1 MSTPWPEHLDPDV
14 QDELA
19 RLEQA
24 LAPPEFA
31 GVLRVVTALVGASDG
46 DARYR
51 QLVALTCSLLPADP
65 AAAYRVDP
73 VLTATVGYVLER
85 AAAQWHVGREVA

>member
-1 MSTPWPEHLDPDV
+1 MATLWPEHLPLET

-31 GVLRVVTALVGASDG
+31 GVQRVVTALAGASAG
-46 DARYR
+46 EHQYR
-51 QLVALTCSLLPADP
+51 QLVALTCRLLPADP
-65 AAAYRVDP
+65 AAAYFADP
-73 VLTATVGYVLER
+73 VLTAAAGHVLAA
-85 AAAQWHVGREVA
+85 AAAQWHVGAA